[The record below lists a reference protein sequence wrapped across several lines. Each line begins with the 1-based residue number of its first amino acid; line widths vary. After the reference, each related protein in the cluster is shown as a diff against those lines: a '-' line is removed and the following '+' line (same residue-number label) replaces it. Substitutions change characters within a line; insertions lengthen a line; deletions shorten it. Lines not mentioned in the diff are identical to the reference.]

1 MEFASSAISRGPPFP
16 PGFSLGRETCPIPFF
31 NVIFAAPERNIPF
44 SSTKNGCA
52 SFGSKRG
59 PKKTEKHQPQK
70 TANEAE
76 SGISSGSPLKF
87 RRNRVGAWY
96 STRR

>member
-1 MEFASSAISRGPPFP
+1 MAAPLFEIRDFPRRSLFVPVFLPASSARASPRHADQLKAWDSYTPEG
-16 PGFSLGRETCPIPFF
+16 LARKHGR
-31 NVIFAAPERNIPF
+31 
-44 SSTKNGCA
+44 
-52 SFGSKRG
+52 KRG
-59 PKKTEKHQPQK
+59 RKETAKLQSQK